1 LPDPQLAPST
11 AKSGKNRIR
20 KTEINFKGRP
30 QKFLALFSLAKF
42 WVGPSCRQ
50 ARPCKGATASL
61 ARRSA
66 VLFVERFLQC
76 KMTAVRSWSRSQE
89 PDRCPAGRTT
99 RPDVDRRLVPLCN
112 CNMSRTKFSQLNAD
126 RPWLHAFATN
136 MIRL

>member
-20 KTEINFKGRP
+20 KTDINFKGRP
-30 QKFLALFSLAKF
+30 QKFLARFSLAKF

-50 ARPCKGATASL
+50 ARPCKGGYGLAEL

-76 KMTAVRSWSRSQE
+76 KMNAVRSWSRSQE
-89 PDRCPAGRTT
+89 PDRLSGGANHPPG
-99 RPDVDRRLVPLCN
+99 
-112 CNMSRTKFSQLNAD
+112 
-126 RPWLHAFATN
+126 
-136 MIRL
+136 

>member
-30 QKFLALFSLAKF
+30 QKFFGSFFLSQILDWPLMSPSEALQGGYGLAE
-42 WVGPSCRQ
+42 
-50 ARPCKGATASL
+50 L

-76 KMTAVRSWSRSQE
+76 KMNAVRSWSRSQE
-89 PDRCPAGRTT
+89 PDRLSGGANHPPG
-99 RPDVDRRLVPLCN
+99 
-112 CNMSRTKFSQLNAD
+112 
-126 RPWLHAFATN
+126 
-136 MIRL
+136 

>member
-30 QKFLALFSLAKF
+30 QKFLGSFFLSQILGWPLMSPGEALQRGYGLAE
-42 WVGPSCRQ
+42 
-50 ARPCKGATASL
+50 L
-61 ARRSA
+61 ARWSA

-89 PDRCPAGRTT
+89 PDRLSGGANHPPG
-99 RPDVDRRLVPLCN
+99 
-112 CNMSRTKFSQLNAD
+112 
-126 RPWLHAFATN
+126 
-136 MIRL
+136 